1 MSGSNSITYAQS
13 VSIGGQ
19 SEYDDKTSL
28 FNGSI
33 VNYNSAY
40 DNDDA
45 KSEVSVAQS
54 VMSGGTSYS
63 QKKAEKN
70 DQRKN
75 ATQNTASKETKLNDR
90 YNRTR
95 RYDAAGKY
103 RIGPSFITKSRLAYV
118 DENKPAKLCVAPDP
132 EGKSLEFG
140 LLTYLWTFT
149 DQHDKQEIDLSFIQS
164 LVDSG
169 CDINCRDEYGQ
180 TILHAIV
187 RDWHSDVALFAI
199 RNNADVNAQDR
210 MGRTPLHLAAAL
222 NSVEMAKVLL
232 INGGNFI
239 FNESSTVPR
248 KENFVFYPNVLV

>member
-1 MSGSNSITYAQS
+1 MSGSNSTTYAPS

-33 VNYNSAY
+33 GNYNSAY
-40 DNDDA
+40 DNDDV

-95 RYDAAGKY
+95 RYDAAGN
-103 RIGPSFITKSRLAYV
+103 SFITKSRLAYV

-239 FNESSTVPR
+239 FHENSTVPR
-248 KENFVFYPNVLV
+248 KVNFVFYANVLV